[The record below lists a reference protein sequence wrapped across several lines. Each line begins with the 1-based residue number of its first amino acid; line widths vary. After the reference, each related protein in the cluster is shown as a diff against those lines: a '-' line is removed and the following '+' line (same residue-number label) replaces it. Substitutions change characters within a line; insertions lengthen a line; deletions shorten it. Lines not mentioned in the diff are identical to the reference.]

1 MHVFLAGATGA
12 VGRPLLRQLINSGHQ
27 VTATTR
33 SAAKAEELRHLGATS
48 VIVDGID
55 AAAIAAAVAAAKPGA
70 IIHQMTALAG
80 KPDLKH
86 FDRWFAATNLL
97 RTKGSDHLLAAAQ
110 ATGVKRF
117 IAQSYTGWNN
127 MRGGGFVKTE
137 DDPLDANPVKV
148 QAETLAAIQYLERA
162 VLKAPLTGI
171 VLRFGNLYG
180 PGASEEMIRLVRK
193 RMFPILGGGAGVWSW
208 CHVEDAA
215 AATVLA
221 VEQGSRGIYNIVDDE
236 PARVSEWLPYLAE
249 AVGAKPPFRMPVWL
263 GRLLAGDA
271 AAQWMT
277 EGRGASN
284 AKAKRELGLQPAW
297 PTWREGFRRGLL
309 GQEQVGSPRLKDQA

>member
-12 VGRPLLRQLINSGHQ
+12 VGRPLVRQLINSGHQ

-33 SAAKAEELRHLGATS
+33 SAAKAQELRQLGAAP
-48 VIVDGID
+48 VVVDGID
-55 AAAIAAAVAAAKPGA
+55 GAAIAAAVAAAKPEA

-86 FDRWFAATNLL
+86 FDGWFAATNLL
-97 RTKGSDHLLAAAQ
+97 RTKGLDHLLAAAQ
-110 ATGVKRF
+110 AAGVKRF

-127 MRGGGFVKTE
+127 MRAGGFVKTE
-137 DDPLDANPVKV
+137 DDPLDANPVKA

-162 VLKAPLTGI
+162 VLNAPLTGI

-215 AATVLA
+215 AATVL
-221 VEQGSRGIYNIVDDE
+221 VEHGARGTYNIVDDE

-249 AVGAKPPFRMPVWL
+249 AVGAKPPFRVPVWL

-297 PTWREGFRRGLL
+297 LTWREGFRRGLL
-309 GQEQVGSPRLKDQA
+309 GHEQAGSPRLEARA